1 MWKRRF
7 LNVEKSVKECIWIL
21 ISKLQRRTY
30 VATQSSTFQ
39 DFEEINKIGFF
50 LKGKRF
56 LCTFA
61 SRGFSRSK
69 KKLIFLLLI
78 FFVTLFRWKRVRNIT
93 RSLIHGQC
101 RFFVMMNLSDV
112 VVQWSIVVPYNCSQL
127 TVQRNSSTE
136 SREIVQ
142 CTFDLL
148 GMVWSDL
155 L

>member
-78 FFVTLFRWKRVRNIT
+78 FFVTLFRWKSVRNIT
-93 RSLIHGQC
+93 RTLCSRNFQNVKLRID
-101 RFFVMMNLSDV
+101 FVDI
-112 VVQWSIVVPYNCSQL
+112 WSFTATPILHEIKFLGIQ
-127 TVQRNSSTE
+127 TVQK
-136 SREIVQ
+136 
-142 CTFDLL
+142 C
-148 GMVWSDL
+148 
-155 L
+155 